1 MIIFKIINILDK
13 KQKLVFYLF
22 FFLSLVSMLLETAS
36 IGLLIPFISTI
47 ISDSQPKNF
56 YNFFQLLQF
65 DQKSKEEILLSIAIM
80 ILIIQTFKSI
90 FLTFYSY
97 LEQKFLTT
105 TRAEISNKLFNI
117 YLNQPLSYYL
127 DNNSS
132 QFIRNLQDADIIRML
147 LRNIILLIREVILF
161 LGLSLFVV
169 IFEPKGSILVVVGLV
184 AIGYIFTKYINIKA
198 KIWGKIRQ
206 KNVGLSI
213 KINSEAF
220 KIIKEI
226 KIYRKLNFFLF
237 KFFKSNSNIRYSE
250 LRQNFFNSLPRL
262 WLEWLLILT
271 FSVLI
276 FYLIYIEISAEK
288 ILLSLIVFAAVG
300 IKLIPSLS
308 RLINSV
314 QILSYYKSVVETIYN
329 LIRKKS
335 YKKKK
340 YLKKI
345 NSNLTI
351 KNIVLKNIKFFY
363 KDKKKIILN
372 NLNFKFRKNHIYGI
386 IGESGSGKTTLI
398 NILLGLLSPTK
409 GGVFIN
415 EKINISDHI
424 DSWHK
429 NIGYVQQN
437 YSLIDD
443 TIKNNITFG
452 LRNNQ
457 INKKN
462 FDYAIKNS
470 KIINFIKSKED
481 IFTKKIGENGDNISG
496 GQKQR
501 VALARALYN
510 RPSILILDE
519 FTSSLDHKL
528 EKEIVNEIKT
538 LKKDRIIFIV
548 SHKLST
554 LKVCDVI
561 LKIDNKRLKL
571 SKYTTY
577 I

>member
-398 NILLGLLSPTK
+398 NILLGLLSPIK

-554 LKVCDVI
+554 LKVCNVI

-571 SKYTTY
+571 SK
-577 I
+577 